1 MSDLLSPNT
10 ILDKLFGSGGS
21 GSHGTMTLFWT
32 ELELDRATMTSL
44 LFTAL
49 TFVAIIKEE
58 FRFHNRLMQ

>member
-1 MSDLLSPNT
+1 
-10 ILDKLFGSGGS
+10 
-21 GSHGTMTLFWT
+21 MTLFWT